1 MARLFAVLAGGVVV
15 TSLGAELPGEHQ
27 GRFLP
32 FVLGALAFTALLF
45 ASSA

>member
-1 MARLFAVLAGGVVV
+1 MARLFAVLAAGVVM

-32 FVLGALAFTALLF
+32 FVLGAVVFTALLLV
-45 ASSA
+45 SSA